1 MRDSHDRPAAPDFT
15 QACIVMFGI
24 NLTWIFVVIWAIWGL
39 LAVAI
44 TGWLVN
50 RLIARIDVVRN
61 GGRA

>member
-15 QACIVMFGI
+15 QACIVMFGV

-50 RLIARIDVVRN
+50 RLIARIDMVRN

>member
-15 QACIVMFGI
+15 QACIVMFGV

-50 RLIARIDVVRN
+50 RLNARIDVVRN

>member
-1 MRDSHDRPAAPDFT
+1 MRDSHDSPAAPDFT

>member
-15 QACIVMFGI
+15 QACIVMFGV